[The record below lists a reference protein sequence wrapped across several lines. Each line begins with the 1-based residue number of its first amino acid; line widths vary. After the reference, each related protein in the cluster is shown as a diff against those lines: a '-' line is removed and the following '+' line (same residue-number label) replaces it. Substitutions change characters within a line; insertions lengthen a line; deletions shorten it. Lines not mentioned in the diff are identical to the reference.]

1 MTGRPESTDEKVLGY
16 LKRLTSDLRGTKERL
31 RAAEAREHEPIAII
45 GMACRL
51 PGGIATPED
60 LWSVLTEGRDMISP
74 FPADRGWDLE
84 ALRDPDPEKPGTCY
98 ARGGGFLK
106 DADLFD
112 ADFFGIPPREAL
124 AMDPQQR
131 LLLETSW
138 ETVERAG
145 LDPHALKGS
154 STGVFFGLMHHEYA
168 GLVRGIPREVE
179 GYLGNGSA
187 GSIASGRVAYTLGLE
202 GPAVTVDTACSSSLV
217 ALHLAAQA
225 LRREE
230 CSLALAGGASVMA
243 SPLSLV
249 EFSRMRGLSPDGRC
263 RAFADDADGTGFA
276 EGVGILLLERL
287 SDARRNG
294 HEVLAVVRGSAM
306 NQDGASSGLTA
317 PNGAAQE
324 RVIRQALTAAGL
336 AASDIDVV
344 EGHGT
349 GTRLGD
355 PIEVRALLA
364 TYGQGRERPVWLGSL
379 KSNIGHT
386 QAAAGVAG
394 VMKMVLAMRQGVL
407 PRTLHAEAPTSR
419 VDWTS
424 GAVRLLTQDVPWQG
438 DRRAG
443 VSSFGVSGTNAHV
456 ILEAPPA
463 EAPADEPAAGQHLL
477 WPLSAQSPDALR
489 EQARRLLD
497 AAGDHDPADL
507 AHSLLTGRAALPH
520 RAAVVGTTTND
531 LRSGLAALV
540 TGEPAGHL
548 SAGEAADS
556 PSPVF
561 AFPGQGSQWAGMA
574 VELLES
580 SPVFAAR
587 MAECEA

>member
-1 MTGRPESTDEKVLGY
+1 MAGMPEPTDEKVLTY
-16 LKRLTSDLRGTKERL
+16 LRRLTADLRRTKERL
-31 RAAEAREHEPIAII
+31 RAAEAREHEPVAVI

-60 LWSVLTEGRDMISP
+60 LWSVLAEGRDAITP
-74 FPADRGWDLE
+74 FPTDRDWDLA
-84 ALRDPDPEKPGTCY
+84 ALHDPDPEKPGTCY
-98 ARGGGFLK
+98 ALGGGFLNE
-106 DADLFD
+106 ATRFD
-112 ADFFGIPPREAL
+112 ADFFGIPPREAT

-138 ETVERAG
+138 EVLERAG
-145 LDPHALKGS
+145 LDAHTLKGS
-154 STGVFFGLMHHEYA
+154 RTGVFVGLMHHEYA

-187 GSIASGRVAYTLGLE
+187 GGIASGRVAYTLGLR

-217 ALHLAAQA
+217 ALHLAAQS
-225 LRREE
+225 LRQGE

-263 RAFADDADGTGFA
+263 RAFAEGADGTGFA
-276 EGVGILLLERL
+276 EGVGLLLLERL

-294 HEVLAVVRGSAM
+294 HEVLAVVRGSAV

-324 RVIRQALTAAGL
+324 RVIRDALAAAGL
-336 AASDIDVV
+336 SGPDIDVV

-355 PIEVRALLA
+355 PIEAGALLA

-394 VMKMVLAMRQGVL
+394 VMKMVLAMRHGVL
-407 PRTLHAEAPTSR
+407 PRTLHAEVPTTR

-424 GAVRLLTQDVPWQG
+424 GAVRLLTEEVRWEG
-438 DRRAG
+438 DRRAA

-463 EAPADEPAAGQHLL
+463 EPPAEAPPSGQRLL
-477 WPLSAQSPDALR
+477 WPLSAQSPEALR
-489 EQARRLLD
+489 EQARRLAD
-497 AAGDHDPADL
+497 AASGLDPADL
-507 AHSLLTGRAALPH
+507 SHSLVAGRAALRH
-520 RAAVVGTTTND
+520 RAAVVGTTTDD
-531 LRSGLAALV
+531 LRRGLAALLA
-540 TGEPAGHL
+540 GEPAGHL
-548 SAGEAADS
+548 ALGEAADS
-556 PSPVF
+556 PSAVF
-561 AFPGQGSQWAGMA
+561 VFPGQGAQWVGMA
-574 VELLES
+574 V
-580 SPVFAAR
+580 
-587 MAECEA
+587 